1 MKKTILSLITLL
13 AMALGANAQGYSLK
27 ASVEGIADGTK
38 VVLVPM
44 SHDQED
50 PIAEATVSGG
60 KFSISGSVEFP
71 RAVFLMV
78 KIAYGTAEFMLENA
92 DITLSV
98 SASKEKT
105 RDGSNRYSFSNLKV
119 TGSPLSDRLFT
130 YLAKRDAL
138 DKIYND
144 NSTRF
149 ADISKKLGNA
159 RMANDKVLYDSLSN
173 SEEGKAMAAAEKLFF
188 QTVEKTFTDAIN
200 ENLDTY
206 WGPLLTLNYYS
217 YLTPEQ
223 QSLYNSFSDEAKQSW
238 YGKKVKSEV
247 FPGADDG
254 GKAKD
259 FSVDDNGTAK
269 TLAQLCQGKRYVLVD
284 FWASWCG
291 PCRREIPNVKRQ
303 YELYKDKGFEVISIS
318 IDKNETAWKKAVE
331 EEKLLWPNFIDKSN
345 VAKTYSVRSVP
356 SMFLIDTATMDIIAS
371 GEAARGEN
379 LAKKLAELF

>member
-1 MKKTILSLITLL
+1 MV
-13 AMALGANAQGYSLK
+13 LGANAQGYSLK
-27 ASVEGIADGTK
+27 ATVEGIADGTK

-60 KFSISGSVEFP
+60 KFSISGKVEFP

-78 KIAYGTAEFMLENA
+78 KDTYGVAEFMLENA

-105 RDGSNRYSFSNLKV
+105 QDGSDRYSFSNLKV

-138 DKIYND
+138 DKIFND
-144 NSTRF
+144 NRTRF

-159 RMANDKVLYDSLSN
+159 RMAKDKALYDSLSN
-173 SEEGKAMAAAEKLFF
+173 TEEGKAMLAAEKQFF
-188 QTVEKTFTDAIN
+188 KTVEKTYTDAIN
-200 ENLDTY
+200 ENLDSF
-206 WGPLLTLNYYS
+206 WGPLLTLNFYS

-238 YGKKVKSEV
+238 YGKKVRSEV
-247 FPGADDG
+247 YPGADDG
-254 GKAKD
+254 GKAKP
-259 FSVDDNGTAK
+259 FTVDDNGTMK

-291 PCRREIPNVKRQ
+291 PCRKEIPNVKRQ

-318 IDKNETAWKKAVE
+318 IDKNEAAWRKALE
-331 EEKLLWPNFIDKSN
+331 EEKLQWPNFIDKTN
-345 VAKTYSVRSVP
+345 IAKTYSVRSIP
-356 SMFLIDTATMDIIAS
+356 SMFLIDTTTMDIIAS
-371 GEAARGEN
+371 GDAARGE
-379 LAKKLAELF
+379 KLAEKLASLFR

>member
-1 MKKTILSLITLL
+1 MKRNILSLITLL
-13 AMALGANAQGYSLK
+13 AIALGANAQGYSLK

-50 PIAEATVSGG
+50 PIAEATVSDG
-60 KFSISGSVEFP
+60 KFSISGKVDFP

-78 KIAYGTAEFMLENA
+78 KNAYGTAEFMLENA
-92 DITLSV
+92 DITLSA
-98 SASKEKT
+98 SASKGKSH
-105 RDGSNRYSFSNLKV
+105 DGSAYYTFTNLKV
-119 TGSPLSDRLFT
+119 TGSPLTDRLLS
-130 YLAKRDAL
+130 YLNKREDL
-138 DKIYND
+138 NKIYD
-144 NSTRF
+144 DYHRRY
-149 ADISKKLGNA
+149 ADIMKKISDA
-159 RMANDKVLYDSLSN
+159 RGAKNMALVDSLSN
-173 SEEGKAMAAAEKLFF
+173 TEEGKAMAAAEKQFF
-188 QTVEKTFTDAIN
+188 QTVEKTFSDAIN

-223 QSLYNSFSDEAKQSW
+223 QKLYYSFSDEAKNSW

-247 FPGADDG
+247 FPGADEG
-254 GKAKD
+254 GKAKT
-259 FSVDDNGTAK
+259 FSVDDNGTMK
-269 TLAQLCQGKRYVLVD
+269 TLEQLCQGKRYVLVD

-318 IDKNETAWKKAVE
+318 IDKSETAWKKAVE
-331 EEKLLWPNFIDKSN
+331 EEKLQWPNFIDKTN

-371 GEAARGEN
+371 GDAARGEK
-379 LAKKLAELF
+379 LAEKLAELF

>member
-1 MKKTILSLITLL
+1 MV
-13 AMALGANAQGYSLK
+13 LGANAQGYSLK
-27 ASVEGIADGTK
+27 ATVEGIADGTK

-50 PIAEATVSGG
+50 PIAEAVVSGG
-60 KFSISGSVEFP
+60 KFSISGKVEFP

-78 KIAYGTAEFMLENA
+78 KNTYGVAEFMLENA

-105 RDGSNRYSFSNLKV
+105 QDGSDRYSFSNLKV

-159 RMANDKVLYDSLSN
+159 RMAKDKALYDSLSN
-173 SEEGKAMAAAEKLFF
+173 SEEGKAMLAAEKQFF
-188 QTVEKTFTDAIN
+188 KTVEKTYTDAIN
-200 ENLDTY
+200 ENLDSF
-206 WGPLLTLNYYS
+206 WGPLLTLNFYS

-238 YGKKVKSEV
+238 YGKKVRSEV
-247 FPGADDG
+247 YPGADDG
-254 GKAKD
+254 GKAKP
-259 FSVDDNGTAK
+259 FTVDDNGTTK

-291 PCRREIPNVKRQ
+291 PCRKEIPNVKRQ

-318 IDKNETAWKKAVE
+318 IDKNEAAWRKAVE
-331 EEKLLWPNFIDKSN
+331 EEKLQWPNFIDKTN
-345 VAKTYSVRSVP
+345 IAKTYSVRSIP
-356 SMFLIDTATMDIIAS
+356 SMFLIDTTTMDIIAS
-371 GEAARGEN
+371 GDAARGE
-379 LAKKLAELF
+379 KLAEKLASLFK